1 MDAKNTCDG
10 RRNDRSH
17 MDYKGA
23 DDVQDAFSIVS
34 VHDRFVKDEKLGPW
48 QVDCSDMKYAFK

>member
-34 VHDRFVKDEKLGPW
+34 VHDPLSAP
-48 QVDCSDMKYAFK
+48 SAS

>member
-34 VHDRFVKDEKLGPW
+34 VHDRI
-48 QVDCSDMKYAFK
+48 CMCIAYYALIL

>member
-1 MDAKNTCDG
+1 
-10 RRNDRSH
+10 

-34 VHDRFVKDEKLGPW
+34 VHDR
-48 QVDCSDMKYAFK
+48 QMASMFKFAKTDKAPAGKI

>member
-34 VHDRFVKDEKLGPW
+34 VHDRFY
-48 QVDCSDMKYAFK
+48 QISNR

>member
-34 VHDRFVKDEKLGPW
+34 VHDQKLR
-48 QVDCSDMKYAFK
+48 KL